1 MLSLPD
7 KADVSASPSSLFPS
21 CSHLPSPCSHFP
33 SPCRCSH
40 LPASAC
46 SHPASP
52 CKPGQDS
59 LAAPRTRQVAKGFP
73 SCSLAT
79 HPPSSFVRLERRLR
93 RPSEVKRQRLRAWPC
108 SGSQCT
114 LLWIAVD
121 RGELGH
127 LGASRAHGSPALGWR
142 PPLRNQG
149 ENLQQLPPLQVSFL
163 PAGPRV
169 EGFKSVC
176 SLQGHHKNKK
186 VSPIFYNL
194 AQSNSKTSNLPSQN

>member
-59 LAAPRTRQVAKGFP
+59 LAAPRTLHQVAKGFL

-93 RPSEVKRQRLRAWPC
+93 RPCEVKRQRLRAWPC

-114 LLWIAVD
+114 LLWIAADGGNWVTW
-121 RGELGH
+121 GH
-127 LGASRAHGSPALGWR
+127 QGHMDHLVLDGGRPCVTKERTSNSCHPSKFHSCQQALGWR
-142 PPLRNQG
+142 
-149 ENLQQLPPLQVSFL
+149 VSKVFVVYK
-163 PAGPRV
+163 AII
-169 EGFKSVC
+169 KT
-176 SLQGHHKNKK
+176 KK
-186 VSPIFYNL
+186 FPPIFYNL
-194 AQSNSKTSNLPSQN
+194 AQSNSKT